1 MWPRWSWGHATNKKR
16 YISTSPRYMTVKL
29 GKIEIYSKE
38 PPFFGSLCTWSN
50 DHVTDKKHYI
60 SASVRPIVAR
70 LDRVLDSN
78 ADLLSTKSFN
88 LLITWSHKVIW
99 QIKNAINAI
108 NLRFLWQ
115 SSLTEGWLM
124 VRSHMS
130 NSKVTYPSDNA
141 LTWGHVTNELH
152 YVFFQILTLLKNSFE
167 DDSLFLKLFNFC
179 FSFINCLANICV
191 D

>member
-1 MWPRWSWGHATNKKR
+1 MWPCWSWGHATNKKR

-38 PPFFGSLCTWSN
+38 PPLP
-50 DHVTDKKHYI
+50 DVTDKKHYI